1 VTSKVASQSKPYRS
15 GRRPNAGLSQSVAV
29 LRGVG
34 PTLAERLTRLGVQT
48 IGDLLCL
55 LPNRYEDRTEL
66 HPLGS
71 LRPGEKVLI
80 EGRIELVEVIF
91 RGRRAML
98 CRIADGTGAITL
110 RFFYFSR
117 AQQNN
122 LIRGATLRCFGEVR
136 AGRTGLEIIHPEY
149 QVVGPSTEPP
159 SNVFTPIYPA
169 TEGLHQQRIRSLI
182 EQALSMLEKESLTD
196 FLSDRLPASTPSL
209 DDALKFLH
217 GPPQGTELETLLA
230 GQHPCQLRIALE
242 ELVAQRLSLLRVS
255 LGRQREQATPLADV
269 GEMVGSFRGRLPFV
283 LTNAQDCSLV
293 SILADLKRD
302 IPMHRLLQGDVGSG
316 KTVVAAAA
324 AVVSA
329 ANGYQTA
336 VMAPTE
342 LLAEQHFE
350 TFRGWLEPLG
360 LRVDYLTGSIVG
372 GARPQRLAD
381 IASGRVQIVVG
392 THALFQK
399 DVVFQHLA
407 LAIVD
412 EQHRFGVDQ
421 RLELKLKGKDGT
433 QTPHQLVMTA
443 TPIPRTLA
451 MTAYADLDCSVIDEL
466 PAGRQPV
473 RTLVMPES
481 KRPLLVQRVLAHCQ
495 RKEQAYWVCPLI
507 EESEAIELQA
517 AENLEQEL
525 KAALPEL
532 RIALLHGRMKSAAKD
547 QTMRAFKERELDLL
561 VATTVIEVGVD
572 VPNATLMI
580 VENSER
586 MGLAQLHQL
595 RGRVGR
601 GAVASSC
608 VLLYKSPLTSHAR
621 ERLGVLRETTDGFKV
636 AEKDLELRGPGEVLG
651 TRQTGVM
658 QLRVA
663 DLVRD
668 AHLLPEVIRLSDELI
683 DKCPQR
689 VEPLIRRWLSGREH
703 YAKV

>member
-1 VTSKVASQSKPYRS
+1 
-15 GRRPNAGLSQSVAV
+15 
-29 LRGVG
+29 
-34 PTLAERLTRLGVQT
+34 
-48 IGDLLCL
+48 LLCL

-66 HPLGS
+66 RALGS
-71 LRPGEKVLI
+71 LRPGERVLI

-110 RFFYFSR
+110 RFFHFSR

-122 LIRGATLRCFGEVR
+122 LIRGATLRCFGEIR

-149 QVVGPSTEPP
+149 QLVGPSTDPP
-159 SNVFTPIYPA
+159 SDVFTPVYPA
-169 TEGLHQQRIRSLI
+169 TDGLHQQRIRTLV
-182 EQALSMLEKESLTD
+182 EQALSLLEKESLTD
-196 FLSDRLPASTPSL
+196 FLTDLLPASTPRL
-209 DDALKFLH
+209 DDSLKFLH
-217 GPPQGTELETLLA
+217 GPPQGAELQTLLA

-242 ELVAQRLSLLRVS
+242 ELVAQRLSLLRVN

-269 GEMVGSFRGRLPFV
+269 AELVGSFRSLLPFA
-283 LTNAQDCSLV
+283 LTDAQDRCLEA
-293 SILADLKRD
+293 ILADLQRD

-329 ANGYQTA
+329 ANGFQTA

-342 LLAEQHFE
+342 LLAEQHFA
-350 TFRGWLEPLG
+350 TFCEWLNPLG
-360 LRVDYLTGSIVG
+360 LKVDYLSGSIIG
-372 GARPQRLAD
+372 GDRPQRMAD
-381 IASGRVQIVVG
+381 IASGRSQIVVG

-399 DVVFQHLA
+399 EVKFHHLA

-433 QTPHQLVMTA
+433 TTPHQLVMTA

-495 RKEQAYWVCPLI
+495 RSEQAYWVCPLI
-507 EESEAIELQA
+507 EESEAIESQA

-525 KAALPEL
+525 QCALPDL
-532 RIALLHGRMKSAAKD
+532 RIALLHGRMKSTLKD
-547 QTMRAFKERELDLL
+547 QTMRAFKAGELDLL

-580 VENSER
+580 IENSER

-601 GAVASSC
+601 GATASSC
-608 VLLYKSPLTSHAR
+608 VLLYKSPLTAHAR
-621 ERLGVLRETTDGFKV
+621 ERLSVLRETTDGFKV
-636 AEKDLELRGPGEVLG
+636 AQKDLELRGPGEVLG

-658 QLRVA
+658 QLKIA

-683 DKCPQR
+683 DQYPQR